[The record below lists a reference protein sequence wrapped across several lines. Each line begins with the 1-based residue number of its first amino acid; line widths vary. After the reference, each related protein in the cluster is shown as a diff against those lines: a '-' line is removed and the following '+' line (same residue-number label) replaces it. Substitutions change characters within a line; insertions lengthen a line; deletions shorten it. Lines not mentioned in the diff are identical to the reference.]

1 MAISSIPVPCRY
13 PLPRSPPV
21 PHSAFAAAPLTR
33 ALSTPPLRAAEDLDE
48 EGLDQVKAS
57 IGEVF
62 DNPPAHA
69 TYSEMARRIRVD
81 LDKKMHGGSRG
92 WSVVVGRSFGA
103 YITQK
108 IKNYAYVS
116 VFPGAWKGEEGEMG
130 GGWAP
135 RPRRPPPRRA
145 TRRFRAA
152 PHERL
157 TFPQIQPHCLSFST
171 PASGV
176 NVLVWKV

>member
-1 MAISSIPVPCRY
+1 M
-13 PLPRSPPV
+13 
-21 PHSAFAAAPLTR
+21 
-33 ALSTPPLRAAEDLDE
+33 
-48 EGLDQVKAS
+48 KAS

-116 VFPGAWKGEEGEMG
+116 VFPGAWKGGEGKMG
-130 GGWAP
+130 GGG
-135 RPRRPPPRRA
+135 RRAAPRRA
-145 TRRFRAA
+145 APRRAA
-152 PHERL
+152 QPAASALRP
-157 TFPQIQPHCLSFST
+157 TSASPFPKNNPTAFLFRRPLQ
-171 PASGV
+171 G
-176 NVLVWKV
+176 

>member
-1 MAISSIPVPCRY
+1 MAFRF
-13 PLPRSPPV
+13 PLPRSPP
-21 PHSAFAAAPLTR
+21 APIFRFRGCARSR
-33 ALSTPPLRAAEDLDE
+33 ARLPPLPCAAEDLDE

-57 IGEVF
+57 VGEVF

-81 LDKKMHGGSRG
+81 LDKKMNGGSRG

-116 VFPGAWKGEEGEMG
+116 VFPGACRG
-130 GGWAP
+130 GGGRGRGRLRAWGARGLRARSKTERKP
-135 RPRRPPPRRA
+135 NPFARPP
-145 TRRFRAA
+145 FY
-152 PHERL
+152 
-157 TFPQIQPHCLSFST
+157 FPAHT
-171 PASGV
+171 GV
-176 NVLVWKV
+176 NVLAWKV

>member
-1 MAISSIPVPCRY
+1 MAISSIPLPCRY

-21 PHSAFAAAPLTR
+21 PHFSAFAAAPLTR

-135 RPRRPPPRRA
+135 RRPPPRRA

-157 TFPQIQPHCLSFST
+157 TFPQKQPHCLSFST

>member
-1 MAISSIPVPCRY
+1 MCVASPLRPLAASRAFPSIPQPSR
-13 PLPRSPPV
+13 P
-21 PHSAFAAAPLTR
+21 TR
-33 ALSTPPLRAAEDLDE
+33 RKTRLCAAEDLDE

-57 IGEVF
+57 VAEVF

-69 TYSEMARRIRVD
+69 TYSEMARRIRLD

-92 WSVVVGRSFGA
+92 WSVVVGRAFGA

-116 VFPGAWKGEEGEMG
+116 VFPGAFGAPPPPPFRH
-130 GGWAP
+130 AP
-135 RPRRPPPRRA
+135 R
-145 TRRFRAA
+145 
-152 PHERL
+152 
-157 TFPQIQPHCLSFST
+157 FSSYLDPSHARMT
-171 PASGV
+171 GV